1 MNAIDAA
8 LPKGPVLGWASFRT
22 TGAAPLACVED
33 LRHCALLTSGRAA
46 IYQALLQLGLPPGSG
61 VLVPTYHCPT
71 IVAPV
76 LLAGLQVHYFG
87 IGEDG
92 LPALDGLDASILKTC
107 RAIVVAH
114 YFGLPKSLAVVRAW
128 CDTHN
133 IALIEDCAHSYFGE
147 AGDRP
152 VGGWGDYATASIS
165 KFFPVSEGGLLAS
178 TRHPLTALRLTPPGW
193 RAQFKAWVDIL
204 EVASR
209 YKRLT
214 GVNALLKSVFWL
226 KNARAAS
233 AQTGTQMGTVT
244 AEGYMGDCDMARIA
258 QEPVAATRFLIRHL
272 PHGSVVNKRRRNFD
286 LYTRAFAHVANA
298 RPLFTDMPPASA
310 PYVFPLWV
318 DDSERVYQALRE
330 LKMPVFRWDRI
341 WPGTPQIAGDV
352 GPLWSRHVLQLLCH
366 QDLEEADV
374 ENVARTILGL
384 LVNPDPKKN
393 TCP

>member
-1 MNAIDAA
+1 MSTETM
-8 LPKGPVLGWASFRT
+8 LPKGPVLGWSSFR
-22 TGAAPLACVED
+22 AAGLPQLACVEN
-33 LRHCALLTSGRAA
+33 LPNVALLTSGRAA
-46 IYQALLQLGLPPGSG
+46 IYQALLQLNLPPGSG

-76 LLAGLQVHYFG
+76 LLARLKVQYFG
-87 IGEDG
+87 IGADG
-92 LPALDGLDASILKTC
+92 LPALDSLDDNVVKNC

-128 CDTHN
+128 CDAHS
-133 IALIEDCAHSYFGE
+133 IALIEDCAHCYFGE

-152 VGGWGDYATASIS
+152 VGAWGDYATASIS
-165 KFFPVSEGGLLAS
+165 KFFPVSEGGVLAS
-178 TRHPLTALRLTPPGW
+178 SRKALAPMQLAPPGW

-209 YKRLT
+209 HRRMV
-214 GVNALLKSVFWL
+214 GVNTLLKAVFWL

-233 AQTGTQMGTVT
+233 QPVAAPSTGATVDD
-244 AEGYMGDCDMARIA
+244 YMGDCDMARIG
-258 QEPVAATRFLIRHL
+258 QEPVAATRFLLRRL
-272 PHGSVVNKRRRNFD
+272 PHGRIVAKRRQNFER
-286 LYTRAFAHVANA
+286 YARAFTQVAHAHS
-298 RPLFTDMPPASA
+298 LFTDLPPASA

-341 WPGTPQIAGDV
+341 WPGTPHMAGDA

-366 QDLEEADV
+366 QDLDEADV
-374 ENVARTILGL
+374 DKVAGTILAL
-384 LVNPDPKKN
+384 LVKPDGKTRPSL
-393 TCP
+393 

>member
-1 MNAIDAA
+1 MNAIDAT
-8 LPKGPVLGWASFRT
+8 LPKGPVLGWTSFRAT
-22 TGAAPLACVED
+22 ATPSLACVED
-33 LRHCALLTSGRAA
+33 LPHFRLLTSGRAA
-46 IYQALLQLGLPPGSG
+46 IYQALLQLDLPPGSG

-92 LPALDGLDASILKTC
+92 LPALGGLDPLVVKTC

-114 YFGLPKSLAVVRAW
+114 YFGLPKSLANVRAW
-128 CDTHN
+128 SDAN
-133 IALIEDCAHSYFGE
+133 GIALIEDCAHSYFGQ

-152 VGGWGDYATASIS
+152 VGAWGDYATASIS

-178 TRHPLTALRLTPPGW
+178 NRNPLAAIRLTPPGW

-214 GVNALLKSVFWL
+214 GVNALLKSIFWL

-233 AQTGTQMGTVT
+233 AQAAATAVT
-244 AEGYMGDCDMARIA
+244 SSAEGYMGDCDMSRIG
-258 QEPVAATRFLIRHL
+258 QEPVAATRFLIRQL
-272 PHGSVVNKRRRNFD
+272 PHGRVVSKRRRNFEV
-286 LYTRAFAHVANA
+286 YAGNFGQVTGAW
-298 RPLFTDMPPASA
+298 PLFADLPPASA

-318 DDSERVYQALRE
+318 DDSERVYQALRD

-341 WPGTPQIAGDV
+341 WPGTPRISGDV

-366 QDLEEADV
+366 QDLDEADV
-374 ENVARTILGL
+374 ENVAQTILDL
-384 LVNPDPKKN
+384 LVKPDGKTQPAQ
-393 TCP
+393 

>member
-1 MNAIDAA
+1 MNATDAA
-8 LPKGPVLGWASFRT
+8 LPKGPVLGWTSFRAT
-22 TGAAPLACVED
+22 AAPSLACVED
-33 LRHCALLTSGRAA
+33 LLHYRLLTSGRAA
-46 IYQALLQLGLPPGSG
+46 IYQALLQLDLPPGSG

-92 LPALDGLDASILKTC
+92 LPALDGLDPHVVKIC
-107 RAIVVAH
+107 RAIIVAH
-114 YFGLPKSLAVVRAW
+114 YFGLPKSLAAVRAW
-128 CDTHN
+128 CDTHG

-152 VGGWGDYATASIS
+152 VGAWGDYATASIS

-178 TRHPLTALRLTPPGW
+178 NRDPLAAIRLTPPGW

-214 GVNALLKSVFWL
+214 GVNALLKGIFWL

-233 AQTGTQMGTVT
+233 TSATESTGTLT
-244 AEGYMGDCDMARIA
+244 ADGFMGDCDMARIG
-258 QEPVAATRFLIRHL
+258 QEPVAATRFLVRQL
-272 PHGSVVNKRRRNFD
+272 PHGRVVGKRRRNFD
-286 LYTRAFAHVANA
+286 VYARTFGQVAGA
-298 RPLFTDMPPASA
+298 RPLFADLPLASA

-341 WPGTPQIAGDV
+341 WPGTPHIAGDV

-366 QDLEEADV
+366 QDLDETDV
-374 ENVARTILGL
+374 DNVAQTILGL
-384 LVNPDPKKN
+384 LVKPDPKKN